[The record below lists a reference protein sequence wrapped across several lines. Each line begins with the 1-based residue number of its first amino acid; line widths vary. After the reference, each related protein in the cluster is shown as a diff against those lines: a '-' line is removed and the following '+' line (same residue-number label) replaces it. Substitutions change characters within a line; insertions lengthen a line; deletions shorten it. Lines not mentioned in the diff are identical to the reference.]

1 MLNIIIFLV
10 ILSIILFNSTEFF
23 QCPIDSSPLDTLGS
37 FKSLGKSECAIKDK
51 NNFYGEL
58 NENEI
63 NEIVCVGENMK
74 PGNSIG
80 TISKAWCRK
89 KK

>member
-1 MLNIIIFLV
+1 MLNIIIILV
-10 ILSIILFNSTEFF
+10 ILFIILFNSTELF

-37 FKSLGKSECAIKDK
+37 FKSLGKSECAINDP
-51 NNFYGEL
+51 NDFFNDL
-58 NENEI
+58 NDDEI

-74 PGNSIG
+74 PDNSIG
-80 TISKAWCRK
+80 TVSKAWCRK